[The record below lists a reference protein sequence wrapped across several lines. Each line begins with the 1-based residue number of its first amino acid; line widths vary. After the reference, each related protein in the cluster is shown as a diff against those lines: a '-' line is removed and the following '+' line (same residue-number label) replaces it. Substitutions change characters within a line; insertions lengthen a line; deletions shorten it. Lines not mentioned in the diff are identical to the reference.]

1 MTRTD
6 SPADGRAPC
15 EGGSISAFVAL
26 LAVALMALAGLA
38 IDGGRVMEARQAAN
52 AEAEQAAR
60 AGAAALSISG
70 LREGGLALNVPAAIT
85 AAEAFTDASGHP
97 GSAAVVGSTVVVT
110 VDYRLPTDVLGIV
123 GIGSLVVSG
132 RGAATDLM
140 GVATGGAS

>member
-1 MTRTD
+1 MTRTGE
-6 SPADGRAPC
+6 PAAGRALS
-15 EGGSISAFVAL
+15 EGGSISAFLAL

-38 IDGGRVMEARQAAN
+38 IDGGRAMEARQAAN

-60 AGAAALSISG
+60 AGASALSIGG
-70 LREGGLALNVPAAIT
+70 LREGDLALDVPAAIA

-97 GSAAVVGSTVVVT
+97 GSASVIGSTVVVT

-123 GIGSLVVSG
+123 GIRSLMVSG

-140 GVATGGAS
+140 GVANGGAS

>member
-1 MTRTD
+1 MTRTGAPAAGGALSD
-6 SPADGRAPC
+6 S
-15 EGGSISAFVAL
+15 GSISAFLAL

-38 IDGGRVMEARQAAN
+38 IDGGRVIAARQAAN

-60 AGAAALSISG
+60 AGASALSIGG
-70 LREGGLALNVPAAIT
+70 LRDGDLALNAAAAIT

-123 GIGSLVVSG
+123 GIRSLVVSG

-140 GVATGGAS
+140 GVANGGAS